1 MGSAEVQG
9 ELWGRD
15 PETWAN
21 FQEAQMRPIYDAT
34 LDALE
39 PLAGRA
45 LLDAGCGAGLAVR
58 LAADRGAAVSGL
70 DASAPLLEVARGR
83 TPEAGLRTGD
93 IQALPFEDA
102 SFNVVTSFNAIQYA
116 ADPAAAVA
124 QLARVCR
131 PGGPVAM
138 PFLCVLSSL
147 RRRAT
152 AGNAIVTDGE
162 ETSAS
167 YSSSTS
173 TLPVTSKQIACCH
186 VAIECGD
193 IQALR
198 MSVRGSMAFTVGF
211 CVSFAFHGRPPLADG
226 CSVFRST
233 AGSRTQPRALSAPV
247 GHRTIQSRIVPGPGC
262 RPRQATLSR
271 WCVLWLARPA
281 SARSTEPRSRPYK
294 SRSPDRGHAPVP
306 AER

>member
-1 MGSAEVQG
+1 MNRRVAISAWLRCSPSRASTSVSRLDTPASARADALVTGATGSSLPQIRSGPRTIRGYYGCRGVPAASTLSAGQAPGREIWEAVMGSAEVQG

-21 FQEAQMRPIYDAT
+21 FQESQMRPIYDAT

-102 SFNVVTSFNAIQYA
+102 SFDVVTSFNAIQYA

-131 PGGPVAM
+131 PGGPVAIGVWGD
-138 PFLCVLSSL
+138 PGRCQTEALFARLRSL
-147 RRRAT
+147 A
-152 AGNAIVTDGE
+152 
-162 ETSAS
+162 
-167 YSSSTS
+167 
-173 TLPVTSKQIACCH
+173 
-186 VAIECGD
+186 
-193 IQALR
+193 
-198 MSVRGSMAFTVGF
+198 
-211 CVSFAFHGRPPLADG
+211 PP
-226 CSVFRST
+226 
-233 AGSRTQPRALSAPV
+233 P
-247 GHRTIQSRIVPGPGC
+247 PGTP
-262 RPRQATLSR
+262 
-271 WCVLWLARPA
+271 
-281 SARSTEPRSRPYK
+281 
-294 SRSPDRGHAPVP
+294 
-306 AER
+306 